1 MATLT
6 VVSILI
12 NVIFLDNLKRSKSEE
27 QQSEDDEESS
37 TNNPI
42 KKFFTQLTHP
52 YQILIT
58 PFSLWIGFIQG
69 FMIADFTGVIYN
81 HIYTPF
87 LSHILTDLYYSIS
100 WLVCLVFTTSDST
113 SCSMESH

>member
-6 VVSILI
+6 IVSILI
-12 NVIFLDNLKRSKSEE
+12 NVIFLDNLKRSESEE
-27 QQSEDDEESS
+27 QQSEESS
-37 TNNPI
+37 TKNPI
-42 KKFFTQLTHP
+42 KKFFKQLTHP

-69 FMIADFTGVIYN
+69 FMIADFTGVTYN
-81 HIYTPF
+81 HTYRHH
-87 LSHILTDLYYSIS
+87 LNHILTDVYYSIS
-100 WLVCLVFTTSDST
+100 LRVCLVFTTSDST

>member
-1 MATLT
+1 MVKTPTLFIIYKVYILCGVLATLT

-12 NVIFLDNLKRSKSEE
+12 NVIFLDNLKRSESEE

-81 HIYTPF
+81 HLYTSF
-87 LSHILTDLYYSIS
+87 KSYFNR
-100 WLVCLVFTTSDST
+100 CLL
-113 SCSMESH
+113 

>member
-12 NVIFLDNLKRSKSEE
+12 NVIFLDNLKRSESEE

-37 TNNPI
+37 KNNPI

-69 FMIADFTGVIYN
+69 FMIADFTGVTYN
-81 HIYTPF
+81 HIYIG
-87 LSHILTDLYYSIS
+87 LLNHILTNIYYSIS
-100 WLVCLVFTTSDST
+100 WRVCLVFTTSDST
-113 SCSMESH
+113 SCSTVSH